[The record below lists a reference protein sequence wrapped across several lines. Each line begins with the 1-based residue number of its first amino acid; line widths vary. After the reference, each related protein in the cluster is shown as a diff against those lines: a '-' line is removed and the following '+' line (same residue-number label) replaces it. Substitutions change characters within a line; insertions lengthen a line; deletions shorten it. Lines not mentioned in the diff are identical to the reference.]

1 MANISDRRIT
11 VPLPNFHRLSMDK
24 RLPLHGQRKCTWEYF
39 CKVNTKFLV
48 TESPMFWPKTIG
60 EIDRSFFDSV
70 LDMTEDEDAVG
81 GKEKWYS
88 ETIY

>member
-1 MANISDRRIT
+1 
-11 VPLPNFHRLSMDK
+11 
-24 RLPLHGQRKCTWEYF
+24 
-39 CKVNTKFLV
+39 
-48 TESPMFWPKTIG
+48 MFWPKTIG